1 MQLTKATYL
10 ALAAV
15 ALALPPNDKDE
26 LVQNPIDPDLAS
38 KGACGILKKPVCCRQ
53 SHLGLIDTGC
63 SAAAGSPKTGQE
75 LATAC
80 EATGK
85 LARCCVLGLLGLYLA
100 CMPPKAVATEL
111 GWYDDYTPPPSDI
124 TLTVTQ

>member
-1 MQLTKATYL
+1 MQLTKAGLL

-15 ALALPPNDKDE
+15 SLALPPNEKDE

-53 SHLGLIDTGC
+53 SLLGLVDTGC

-85 LARCCVLGLLGLYLA
+85 LARCCVLGLVSHPRLCFL
-100 CMPPKAVATEL
+100 KST
-111 GWYDDYTPPPSDI
+111 
-124 TLTVTQ
+124 